1 MNPVAYICQNR
12 RQGIPVLLLPQTKA
26 YQSYIILYNQ
36 PIYYYTKMF
45 ASIMRKG
52 IYVRAALP
60 FACAAMLLTGC
71 TTPGET
77 DTQYIRLSDAVC
89 SFQGADNRPVTVEV
103 HANPAEWKAEAS
115 ASWVTISDVTATS
128 LTVEVIDNDTEG
140 TREAEITVTSGAAE
154 AAIRIVQVA
163 KDYVFPRYRCHPEF
177 QYGTAMSPSGR
188 YAGGFYWEY
197 DDESNLNCYPVVID
211 VATGE
216 WTELGPYPQTLFSLF
231 STSCISD
238 YGDLVIATENDGNV
252 MFRLDGS
259 YEEFKTPAG
268 FTSNPQISQVAA
280 DGTWVGWCGKDG
292 TSYPVKWVDGVAVE
306 LPKPALNYRDE
317 PIGDVQA
324 RGISADGRIV

>member
-1 MNPVAYICQNR
+1 
-12 RQGIPVLLLPQTKA
+12 
-26 YQSYIILYNQ
+26 
-36 PIYYYTKMF
+36 
-45 ASIMRKG
+45 MRKG

-77 DTQYIRLSDAVC
+77 DTQYIRLSDAAC

-197 DDESNLNCYPVVID
+197 DDEHNLNCYPVVID

-216 WTELGPYPQTLFSLF
+216 WTELGPYPRTLFSLF

-292 TSYPVKWVDGVAVE
+292 TSYPVKWVDGMAVPGNTTS
-306 LPKPALNYRDE
+306 LTGCGRRPPTPTSARTGNISPVRSGGRAWTKPVR
-317 PIGDVQA
+317 
-324 RGISADGRIV
+324 